1 MWYLL
6 RMTPQTSEPKD
17 WWAPR
22 GWAEEQALRVAQEVR
37 RLRGSRSAQW
47 LAGETKQCGHE
58 VTRSVIADLENG
70 RRRYVTT
77 AELTVLA
84 AALQTAPIALLFP
97 APLDEQVWALPR
109 LKMTRFMAAEE
120 FCGNA
125 SGLASADN
133 MAALQLARDIAAA
146 KGTQRALLMAL
157 DELGGHPAN
166 VVKTIRAELE
176 QTARRIEKLEAERDG
191 G

>member
-77 AELTVLA
+77 AELTVFGDSSHM
-84 AALQTAPIALLFP
+84 PHW
-97 APLDEQVWALPR
+97 E
-109 LKMTRFMAAEE
+109 
-120 FCGNA
+120 
-125 SGLASADN
+125 
-133 MAALQLARDIAAA
+133 
-146 KGTQRALLMAL
+146 
-157 DELGGHPAN
+157 
-166 VVKTIRAELE
+166 
-176 QTARRIEKLEAERDG
+176 ERDRYMEVVG
-191 G
+191 SWLRRHDPPYASDR